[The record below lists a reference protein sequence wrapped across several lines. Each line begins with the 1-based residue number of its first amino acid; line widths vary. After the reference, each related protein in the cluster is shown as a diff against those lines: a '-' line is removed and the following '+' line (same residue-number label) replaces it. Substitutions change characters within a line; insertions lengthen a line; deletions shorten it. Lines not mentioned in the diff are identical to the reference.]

1 MLAGAMRS
9 GLDWQKTEKD
19 MAVATITIRQLLQ
32 RITDG
37 EVRIPAFQRDFVW
50 EPDRVQFLMDSIF
63 KGYPIGTV
71 LFWRTKEK
79 LSYDRDLG
87 PFTLPDPKKEY
98 PIDYVLDGQQRLTSI
113 FSTFQTDLR
122 FNPETKVKWVDIYFD
137 LSATASAQDSQFVA
151 LEPAEVMAHHVPL
164 RVLFDVTEFGKFTRT
179 ISDVQQLEAIDKLQ
193 ALFKEAVIPVETV
206 ETEEHSKIAI
216 IFERINRG
224 GVPLDTYQ
232 LLSAWT
238 WSGDFDLRTK
248 FDELAIELDD
258 AGFSDLRDDP
268 DLLLKCCAAVVR
280 NDASAHAIV
289 DLKGSEVR
297 DSFAVLRKGILGA
310 IDFLRRDCGVASLKI
325 LPYKSMIIPLAR
337 CFATANAA
345 GFHPNAKQRGVLQRW
360 FWHSCFSRRYS
371 NSVDTAIA
379 QDISAV
385 AQLVAG
391 NSADLEKRH
400 AVVSPEFFKENQ
412 FSLTS
417 VNTKVFVLLLA
428 KSKPKSFLSA
438 ADVDLADVLISCNRT
453 EFHHIFPKNY
463 LANKE
468 GVTDR
473 AEQFMLANFAFLS
486 QKDNRSIQDKAPSEY
501 VKMIPPASIDAILSA
516 SLIQKGGLEMNY
528 KDFVSARA
536 VELAN
541 AANALLN

>member
-1 MLAGAMRS
+1 
-9 GLDWQKTEKD
+9 

-37 EVRIPAFQRDFVW
+37 EVRIPAFQRDFIW

-87 PFTLPDPKKEY
+87 PFTLPNPKKEY

-113 FSTFQTDLR
+113 YSTFQTELTK
-122 FNPETKVKWVDIYFD
+122 NPNTQVKWVDIYFD

-151 LEPAEVMAHHVPL
+151 LEPSEVAPHHVPL
-164 RVLFDVTEFGKFTRT
+164 RILFDVTEFGKFTRT
-179 ISDVQQLEAIDKLQ
+179 IKDDDQLKSIDQLQ

-206 ETEEHSKIAI
+206 ETEDHSKIAI

-248 FDELAIELDD
+248 FEELAIELDEV
-258 AGFSDLRDDP
+258 GFSDLRDDP
-268 DLLLKCCAAVVR
+268 DLLLKCCAGVVR
-280 NDASAHAIV
+280 NDASAHAII

-297 DSFAVLRKGILGA
+297 DSFDILRNGILGA
-310 IDFLRRDCGVASLKI
+310 IEFLHRDCGVASLKI
-325 LPYKSMIIPLAR
+325 LPYKSMIIPLVR
-337 CFATANAA
+337 CFATDKAA
-345 GFHPNAKQRGVLQRW
+345 GFHPDAKQRSALIRW

-371 NSVDTAIA
+371 NSVDNAIA
-379 QDISAV
+379 QDIA
-385 AQLVAG
+385 AIQQLLTG
-391 NSADLEKRH
+391 NTT
-400 AVVSPEFFKENQ
+400 EFEGRNITVTPDYFTNNS
-412 FSLTS
+412 FALTS
-417 VNTKVFVLLLA
+417 VNTKVFILLLA
-428 KSKPKSFLSA
+428 KAKPKSFISA
-438 ADVDLADVLISCNRT
+438 ADVDLNEVLVSCNRT

-463 LANKE
+463 LATKE
-468 GVTDR
+468 GVKEK
-473 AEQFMLANFAFLS
+473 AQQFMLANFAFLS
-486 QKDNRSIQDKAPSEY
+486 QTDNRSIQDKAPSDY
-501 VKMIPPASIDAILSA
+501 IKMIPPASLDSIMAA
-516 SLIQKGGLEMNY
+516 SLIPKGGLDMPY
-528 KDFVSARA
+528 KDFTVQRARL
-536 VELAN
+536 LADT
-541 AANALLN
+541 ANALFA

>member
-1 MLAGAMRS
+1 
-9 GLDWQKTEKD
+9 

-37 EVRIPAFQRDFVW
+37 EIRIPAFQRDFVW

-87 PFTLPDPKKEY
+87 PFTLPDPKKQY

-113 FSTFQTDLR
+113 YSTFQNELKQ
-122 FNPETKVKWVDIYFD
+122 NPVTTVKWVDIYFD
-137 LSATASAQDSQFVA
+137 LTATASAQDSQFVA
-151 LEPAEVMAHHVPL
+151 LEPAEVKAHHVPL
-164 RVLFDVTEFGKFTRT
+164 RILFDVAEFGKFTRT
-179 ISDVQQLEAIDKLQ
+179 IKDEYQLKAIDQLQ

-248 FDELAIELDD
+248 FDELATELDEV
-258 AGFSDLRDDP
+258 GFNELRDDP
-268 DLLLKCCAAVVR
+268 DLLLKCCAAIVR

-297 DSFAVLRKGILGA
+297 DSFPVLRNGILGA
-310 IDFLRRDCGVASLKI
+310 IDFLRRDCGVVSLKI
-325 LPYKSMIIPLAR
+325 IPYKSMIIPLTR
-337 CFATANAA
+337 CFATDKPA
-345 GFHPNAKQRGVLQRW
+345 GFHPDAKQRLALIRW

-371 NSVDTAIA
+371 NSVDNAIA
-379 QDISAV
+379 QDIGAI
-385 AQLVAG
+385 AQLLTG
-391 NSADLEKRH
+391 NTTDFEKRT
-400 AVVSPEFFKENQ
+400 AVVTPAYFVENA
-412 FSLTS
+412 FALTS
-417 VNTKVFVLLLA
+417 VNTKVFILMLA
-428 KSKPKSFLSA
+428 HAKPKSFLSA
-438 ADVDLADVLISCNRT
+438 ADVDLNEVLVSCNRT

-463 LANKE
+463 LAAKA
-468 GVTDR
+468 GVVEKTK
-473 AEQFMLANFAFLS
+473 QFMLANFAFLS
-486 QKDNRSIQDKAPSEY
+486 QKDNRSIQDKAPSDY
-501 VKMIPPASIDAILSA
+501 VKLMPPASVDAILDA
-516 SLIQKGGLEMNY
+516 SLIPRGGLSMSY
-528 KDFVSARA
+528 ADFVNARSKLLA
-536 VELAN
+536 EKAN
-541 AANALLN
+541 AFFP

>member
-1 MLAGAMRS
+1 
-9 GLDWQKTEKD
+9 

-37 EVRIPAFQRDFVW
+37 EIRIPAFQRDFVW

-113 FSTFQTDLR
+113 YSTFQTDLAQ
-122 FNPETKVKWVDIYFD
+122 NPNTKIKWVDIYFD
-137 LSATASAQDSQFVA
+137 LSVVANAQDSQFVA
-151 LEPAEVMAHHVPL
+151 LEPADVKPCHVPL
-164 RVLFDVTEFGKFTRT
+164 RILFDVAAFGKFSRT
-179 ISDVQQLEAIDKLQ
+179 ITDPDQLQIIDQLQ
-193 ALFKEAVIPVETV
+193 TLFKEAVIPVETV

-248 FDELAIELDD
+248 FDELAVELDEV
-258 AGFSDLRDDP
+258 GFSDLRDDP
-268 DLLLKCCAAVVR
+268 DLLLKCCAAIVS
-280 NDASAHAIV
+280 NDASARAII
-289 DLKGSEVR
+289 DLKGSKVR
-297 DSFAVLRKGILGA
+297 DSFEILRKGILGA
-310 IDFLRRDCGVASLKI
+310 IDFLIRDCGVVSLKV

-337 CFATANAA
+337 CFATEKAA
-345 GFHPNAKQRGVLQRW
+345 GFHPNAQQREALRRW

-371 NSVDTAIA
+371 NSVDNAIA
-379 QDISAV
+379 HDIDGVIKLLSNDTAEF
-385 AQLVAG
+385 
-391 NSADLEKRH
+391 DKRTF
-400 AVVSPEFFKENQ
+400 VVQPSYFIENT

-417 VNTKVFVLLLA
+417 VNTKVFILLLA
-428 KSKPKSFLSA
+428 SLKPKSFLSA
-438 ADVDLADVLISCNRT
+438 AEVDLANVLVSCNRT
-453 EFHHIFPKNY
+453 EFHHIFPKNH
-463 LANKE
+463 LAAVL
-468 GVTDR
+468 GVKLK

-486 QKDNRSIQDKAPSEY
+486 QKDNRSIQDKAPGDY
-501 VKMIPPASIDAILSA
+501 VVMMPPGSLDAIFAGSA
-516 SLIQKGGLEMNY
+516 IPKGGLNMTY
-528 KDFVSARA
+528 ADFTETRA
-536 VELAN
+536 KILAEK
-541 AANALLN
+541 ANSFFA

>member
-1 MLAGAMRS
+1 
-9 GLDWQKTEKD
+9 

-32 RITDG
+32 RITEG
-37 EVRIPAFQRDFVW
+37 EIRIPAFQRDFVW

-87 PFTLPDPKKEY
+87 PFTLPEPKKEY

-113 FSTFQTDLR
+113 FSTFQTDLAQ
-122 FNPETKVKWVDIYFD
+122 NPATRVKWVDIYFD
-137 LSATASAQDSQFVA
+137 LSAAADAQDSQFVA
-151 LEPAEVMAHHVPL
+151 LEPVDVKPHHVPL
-164 RVLFDVTEFGKFTRT
+164 RILFNVAEFGKFSRT
-179 ISDVQQLEAIDKLQ
+179 VTDEAQLRIIDQLQ
-193 ALFKEAVIPVETV
+193 TWFKEAVIPVETV

-248 FDELAIELDD
+248 FDELATELDE

-289 DLKGSEVR
+289 ALKGSEVR
-297 DSFAVLRKGILGA
+297 DSFRSLRNGILGA
-310 IDFLRRDCGVASLKI
+310 IEFLRRDCGVVSLKV
-325 LPYKSMIIPLAR
+325 LPYKSMIIPLSR
-337 CFATANAA
+337 CFATEKAA
-345 GFHPNAKQRGVLQRW
+345 GFHPNAKQRAALRHW

-371 NSVDTAIA
+371 NSVDNAIA
-379 QDISAV
+379 QDISGV
-385 AQLVAG
+385 MQLLNG
-391 NSADLEKRH
+391 NTAELDKR
-400 AVVSPEFFKENQ
+400 VTTVQPSFFIENG
-412 FSLTS
+412 FALTS

-428 KSKPKSFLSA
+428 NAKPKSFLSS
-438 ADVDLADVLISCNRT
+438 ADVDLDEVLVSCNRT

-463 LANKE
+463 LVKE
-468 GVTDR
+468 GYNVKSD
-473 AEQFMLANFAFLS
+473 QFVLANFAFLS
-486 QKDNRSIQDKAPSEY
+486 QKDNRSIQDKAPAEY
-501 VKMIPPASIDAILSA
+501 VKLMPTGKLAAILEASIIPL
-516 SLIQKGGLEMNY
+516 GGLEMQY
-528 KDFVSARA
+528 EAFIKARC
-536 VELAN
+536 ELLAAKAN
-541 AANALLN
+541 NLLSQT

>member
-1 MLAGAMRS
+1 
-9 GLDWQKTEKD
+9 

-32 RITDG
+32 RITEG

-50 EPDRVQFLMDSIF
+50 EPDRVQFLMDSIY

-113 FSTFQTDLR
+113 YSTFQTELHR
-122 FNPETKVKWVDIYFD
+122 NPRSSVNWVDIYFD
-137 LSATASAQDSQFVA
+137 LSASASVQDSQFAA
-151 LEPAEVMAHHVPL
+151 LETDDVKPHHVPL
-164 RVLFDVTEFGKFTRT
+164 RVLFDVTEFGRFTRT
-179 ISDVQQLEAIDKLQ
+179 IEDEAQLKRIDQLQ
-193 ALFKEAVIPVETV
+193 ALFKEAQIPVETV
-206 ETEEHSKIAI
+206 ETEDHSKIAI

-238 WSGDFDLRTK
+238 WSGDFDLRMK
-248 FDELAIELDD
+248 FDELATELDD
-258 AGFSDLRDDP
+258 VGFSDLRDDP

-280 NDASAHAIV
+280 NDASAHTIV

-297 DSFAVLRKGILGA
+297 DAFNVLKRGVFGA

-337 CFATANAA
+337 CFATDNAA
-345 GFHPNAKQRGVLQRW
+345 GFHPNAKQRAVLKKW

-379 QDISAV
+379 QDIAAV
-385 AQLVAG
+385 IQLVSG
-391 NSADLEKRH
+391 DTSEFEKRSVTVTPDYFTSNSF
-400 AVVSPEFFKENQ
+400 A
-412 FSLTS
+412 LTS

-428 KSKPKSFLSA
+428 QAKPKSFLSA
-438 ADVDLADVLISCNRT
+438 AEVDLDEVLSACNRT
-453 EFHHIFPKNY
+453 EFHHVFPKNY
-463 LANKE
+463 LATKE

-473 AEQFMLANFAFLS
+473 AEQFALANFAFLS
-486 QKDNRSIQDKAPSEY
+486 QKDNRSIQDRAPSDY
-501 VKMIPPASIDAILSA
+501 VKMMPPGNLDSILDS
-516 SLIQKGGLEMNY
+516 SLIPRGGLSMAY
-528 KDFVSARA
+528 KSFIAERSIL
-536 VELAN
+536 LAQ
-541 AANALLN
+541 AANALVKP

>member
-1 MLAGAMRS
+1 MSVG
-9 GLDWQKTEKD
+9 
-19 MAVATITIRQLLQ
+19 TITIRQLLQ

-37 EVRIPAFQRDFVW
+37 EIRIPAFQREFIW

-113 FSTFQTDLR
+113 FSTFQTELKQNLDS
-122 FNPETKVKWVDIYFD
+122 KVKWVDIYFD
-137 LSATASAQDSQFVA
+137 LSASASAQDSQFLA
-151 LEPAEVMAHHVPL
+151 LEPGEVKPHHVPL
-164 RVLFDVTEFGKFTRT
+164 RILFDVSEFGKFTRT
-179 ISDVQQLEAIDKLQ
+179 ITDDAQLRTIDQLQ

-248 FDELAIELDD
+248 FEELTTELDEV
-258 AGFSDLRDDP
+258 GFSDLRDDP
-268 DLLLKCCAAVVR
+268 DLLLKCCVAVVR
-280 NDASAHAIV
+280 NNASAHAIV

-297 DSFAVLRKGILGA
+297 DSFDVLRNGILGA
-310 IDFLRRDCGVASLKI
+310 IEFLRRDCGVVSLKI

-337 CFATANAA
+337 CFATDKAA
-345 GFHPNAKQRGVLQRW
+345 GFHPNAEQRAALRHW

-371 NSVDTAIA
+371 NSVDTAIS
-379 QDISAV
+379 QDIA
-385 AQLVAG
+385 AALQLLAG
-391 NSADLEKRH
+391 NSSEFAKRTIT
-400 AVVSPEFFKENQ
+400 VSPQYFTDNV

-417 VNTKVFVLLLA
+417 VNTKVFILLLA
-428 KSKPKSFLSA
+428 QAKPKSFLSA
-438 ADVDLADVLISCNRT
+438 ADVDLNQVLVSCNRT

-463 LANKE
+463 LAMVE
-468 GVTDR
+468 GIKDR
-473 AEQFMLANFAFLS
+473 STQFMLANFAFLS
-486 QKDNRSIQDKAPSEY
+486 QTDNRSIQDKAPSEY
-501 VKMIPPASIDAILSA
+501 MKMIPPASSNQILDA
-516 SLIQKGGLEMNY
+516 SLIPRGGLNLKY
-528 KDFVSARA
+528 KDFVDQRA
-536 VELAN
+536 
-541 AANALLN
+541 ALLAKIANELFA

>member
-1 MLAGAMRS
+1 
-9 GLDWQKTEKD
+9 

-37 EVRIPAFQRDFVW
+37 EIRIPAFQREFVW

-87 PFTLPDPKKEY
+87 PFTLPEPKKEY

-113 FSTFQTDLR
+113 YSTFQTELTK
-122 FNPETKVKWVDIYFD
+122 NPNTDVKWVDIYFD
-137 LSATASAQDSQFVA
+137 LSAAANAQDSQFVA
-151 LEPAEVMAHHVPL
+151 LEPGDVKSHHVPL
-164 RVLFDVTEFGKFTRT
+164 RVLFDVSEFGKFTRT
-179 ISDVQQLEAIDKLQ
+179 ITDVSQLEVIDKLQ

-206 ETEEHSKIAI
+206 ETEDHSKIAI

-248 FDELAIELDD
+248 FDELANELDEV
-258 AGFSDLRDDP
+258 GFSDLREDP
-268 DLLLKCCAAVVR
+268 DLLLKCCAGVVR
-280 NDASAHAIV
+280 NDASAHSII

-297 DSFAVLRKGILGA
+297 DSFEILRTGILGA
-310 IDFLRRDCGVASLKI
+310 IDFLRRDCSVVSLKV
-325 LPYKSMIIPLAR
+325 LPYKSMIIPLVR
-337 CFATANAA
+337 CFATEKPT
-345 GFHPNAKQRGVLQRW
+345 GFHPNAKQRAALKRW

-371 NSVDTAIA
+371 NGVDAAIA
-379 QDISAV
+379 QDIAAV
-385 AQLVAG
+385 QQLLAG
-391 NSADLEKRH
+391 NTSDFDKR
-400 AVVSPEFFKENQ
+400 VTYVTPEYFQNNV

-428 KSKPKSFLSA
+428 MGKPKSFLSA
-438 ADVDLADVLISCNRT
+438 ADVDLNDVLVACNRT

-463 LANKE
+463 LTNTLGIK
-468 GVTDR
+468 DKPQ
-473 AEQFMLANFAFLS
+473 QFMLANFAFLS
-486 QKDNRSIQDKAPSEY
+486 QKDNRAIQDKAPADY
-501 VKMIPPASIDAILSA
+501 QKMIPPASSDAILAA
-516 SLIQKGGLEMNY
+516 SYIPRGGLSMPYRE
-528 KDFVSARA
+528 FVLRRA
-536 VELAN
+536 TMLAD
-541 AANALLN
+541 AANKLVS

>member
-1 MLAGAMRS
+1 
-9 GLDWQKTEKD
+9 

-32 RITDG
+32 RITEG
-37 EVRIPAFQRDFVW
+37 EIRIPAFQRDFVW

-79 LSYDRDLG
+79 LAYDRDLG
-87 PFTLPDPKKEY
+87 PFTLPDPKKQY

-113 FSTFQTDLR
+113 YSTFQTELKQS
-122 FNPETKVKWVDIYFD
+122 PETKVKWVDIYFD
-137 LSATASAQDSQFVA
+137 LSAAASVQDSQFVA
-151 LEPAEVMAHHVPL
+151 LERADVKPHHVPL
-164 RVLFDVTEFGKFTRT
+164 RILFDVAEFGRFTRT
-179 ISDVQQLEAIDKLQ
+179 VTDDGQLKIIDQLQ
-193 ALFKEAVIPVETV
+193 ATFKEAVIPVETV

-248 FDELAIELDD
+248 FEELATELDE

-297 DSFAVLRKGILGA
+297 DAFTVLRSGVLGA

-325 LPYKSMIIPLAR
+325 LPYKSMIIPLVR
-337 CFATANAA
+337 CFATDKAA
-345 GFHPNAKQRGVLQRW
+345 GFHPDAKQRAALKRW

-371 NSVDTAIA
+371 NSVDNAIA
-379 QDISAV
+379 QDIAAV
-385 AQLVAG
+385 IQLLSG
-391 NSADLEKRH
+391 NTGEFEKRTTT
-400 AVVSPEFFKENQ
+400 VSPDYFIENV
-412 FSLTS
+412 FALTS
-417 VNTKVFVLLLA
+417 VNTKVFILLLA
-428 KSKPKSFLSA
+428 MAKPKSFLSA
-438 ADVDLADVLISCNRT
+438 ADVDLNDVLVSCNRT
-453 EFHHIFPKNY
+453 EFHHIFPKNH
-463 LANKE
+463 LATKE
-468 GVTDR
+468 GVT
-473 AEQFMLANFAFLS
+473 EKSQQFMLANFAFLS

-501 VKMIPPASIDAILSA
+501 MKMMPPGSLDAILES
-516 SLIQKGGLEMNY
+516 SIIPKGGLLMTY
-528 KDFVSARA
+528 KDFAAERA
-536 VELAN
+536 KLLAK
-541 AANALLN
+541 AANELFA

>member
-1 MLAGAMRS
+1 
-9 GLDWQKTEKD
+9 

-37 EVRIPAFQRDFVW
+37 EIRIPAFQREFVW

-87 PFTLPDPKKEY
+87 PFTLPEPKKEY

-113 FSTFQTDLR
+113 FSTFQIELKQ
-122 FNPETKVKWVDIYFD
+122 NPDSKVKWVDIYFD
-137 LSATASAQDSQFVA
+137 LSAAASAQDSQFVA
-151 LEPAEVMAHHVPL
+151 LEPADVKAHHVPM
-164 RVLFDVTEFGKFTRT
+164 RILFDVSEFGKFTRT
-179 ISDVQQLEAIDKLQ
+179 IKDETQLKVIDQLQ

-248 FDELAIELDD
+248 FEELATELDE

-297 DSFAVLRKGILGA
+297 DSFAVLRNGILGA
-310 IDFLRRDCGVASLKI
+310 IEFLRRDCGVASLKI

-337 CFATANAA
+337 CFATDKAA
-345 GFHPNAKQRGVLQRW
+345 GFHPDAKQRSALRRW

-371 NSVDTAIA
+371 NSVDNAIA
-379 QDISAV
+379 QDIA
-385 AQLVAG
+385 ATLQLLSG
-391 NSADLEKRH
+391 NASEFEKRT
-400 AVVSPEFFKENQ
+400 VTVSAAYFTDNVFA
-412 FSLTS
+412 LTS
-417 VNTKVFVLLLA
+417 VNTKVFILLLA
-428 KSKPKSFLSA
+428 QAKPKSFLSA
-438 ADVDLADVLISCNRT
+438 ADVDLDEVLVSCNRT

-463 LANKE
+463 LATKE
-468 GVTDR
+468 GIKDR
-473 AEQFMLANFAFLS
+473 NTQFMLANFAFLS

-501 VKMIPPASIDAILSA
+501 ATMIPPASVDQILDA
-516 SLIQKGGLEMNY
+516 SLIPKGGLSLPY
-528 KDFVSARA
+528 KDFVAQRA
-536 VELAN
+536 GLLAN
-541 AANALLN
+541 AANAFFP